1 MVGEDDRNVPEIFSM
16 AVVGGDASEGVRR
29 PVAELPER
37 DVSEEQLR
45 VVEDASSSRSGV
57 RKSEG

>member
-1 MVGEDDRNVPEIFSM
+1 M